1 MEPQSRQTVSNK
13 ILGYAA
19 ALSLLMSG
27 AALADEA
34 VRLPTVVEPPG
45 IAAPQPT
52 TDPLPCSLLLAEES
66 RNKTSCGASG
76 GVGVMAFDDSR
87 GGRRQCSFVF
97 VNDGRPLL
105 EKAQYP
111 SVLTA
116 AHCLRHG
123 IDPRTV
129 QLRFAPSEGG
139 TSVIWANGQ
148 WGHEGGSDLVM
159 RDSGSDIALLRTRN
173 WNGETFCL
181 NPLGPIPSEGD
192 RVHGYGVPSN
202 ETEAFEG
209 DLAYAGRFSFA
220 GGGLPAFDGYR
231 VDLTNGE
238 IVNGMSGGGLF
249 DRRNRLIGMVAASAE
264 SDCAIAYF
272 GRLGAFRG
280 LGHLDDPDS
289 NRSDPT
295 RVIERSRMPSV
306 TRLRIVAGEPSNEHA
321 EFDQRASHY
330 INPFGSGANYHR
342 IDVTG
347 RVGLHAVLDSCSI
360 ASMGHR
366 RGIRCAPEQHDE
378 YRNMSLELRGED
390 DEILTASR
398 YGRDG
403 KLYLAEFLRAGTYYV
418 RVGLRRERYGGYG
431 LLANLGGAH
440 RTGSIPFFL
449 SPEDSRMGFLRV
461 TNNDDKIAFAKL
473 TRLNDESDAITVLL
487 KPKEARHFN
496 ALDLQ
501 DGNPDKDVGTNDA
514 WRALPSSGPW
524 SLESESAWDVEVL
537 PYSRTADGLVASTA
551 AAVPFVKDGEN
562 DVREVFFFNPA
573 SNYRQRSLL
582 RITNLIHPANV
593 TVQIEGTDDSGN
605 VSNVEVSLY
614 DNDWSTVTL
623 TAADLEEG
631 TGPGV
636 SGALGDG
643 VGKWRLKIISDPEAT
658 GFVKERPAT
667 SVLNLLE
674 SPTGHLINLSD
685 RPSLP
690 SAAEAGKVVK
700 DVPLFLALSE
710 GRMGFL
716 RVANGADEEAKVKLT
731 AIRED
736 GSEAGSLW
744 VPLAPNEARHF
755 NARDLQDGNPG
766 KGIAEGEGFG
776 DLEDGENWRL
786 RLESE
791 SDFEAQ
797 AYSRTED
804 GLVTDTTQIVARRS
818 DGDQDIHRIAFFN
831 PGSNYRQRSLLRVTN
846 LIHPD
851 AVTLHVEG
859 MDDAGRVSSVEIR
872 LEERETITLSA
883 ADLEEGV
890 GLGVTGA
897 LHDGQGKWRLKLT
910 ADPESA
916 SSQQRSENPVVR
928 VMNLLESPTGHL
940 INLSEG

>member
-1 MEPQSRQTVSNK
+1 
-13 ILGYAA
+13 
-19 ALSLLMSG
+19 
-27 AALADEA
+27 
-34 VRLPTVVEPPG
+34 
-45 IAAPQPT
+45 
-52 TDPLPCSLLLAEES
+52 
-66 RNKTSCGASG
+66 
-76 GVGVMAFDDSR
+76 
-87 GGRRQCSFVF
+87 
-97 VNDGRPLL
+97 
-105 EKAQYP
+105 
-111 SVLTA
+111 
-116 AHCLRHG
+116 
-123 IDPRTV
+123 
-129 QLRFAPSEGG
+129 
-139 TSVIWANGQ
+139 
-148 WGHEGGSDLVM
+148 
-159 RDSGSDIALLRTRN
+159 
-173 WNGETFCL
+173 
-181 NPLGPIPSEGD
+181 
-192 RVHGYGVPSN
+192 
-202 ETEAFEG
+202 
-209 DLAYAGRFSFA
+209 
-220 GGGLPAFDGYR
+220 
-231 VDLTNGE
+231 
-238 IVNGMSGGGLF
+238 
-249 DRRNRLIGMVAASAE
+249 
-264 SDCAIAYF
+264 
-272 GRLGAFRG
+272 
-280 LGHLDDPDS
+280 
-289 NRSDPT
+289 
-295 RVIERSRMPSV
+295 MPSV
-306 TRLRIVAGEPSNEHA
+306 TRLRIVAGQPSNEHA

-330 INPFGSGANYHR
+330 INPGGSGAKYHR

-347 RVGLHAVLDSCSI
+347 RVGLHTVLDSCSI
-360 ASMGHR
+360 ASMGHSG
-366 RGIRCAPEQHDE
+366 GIRCAPSERED
-378 YRNMSLELRGED
+378 YRNMTMELRGED
-390 DEILTASR
+390 DDYLAASR
-398 YGRDG
+398 KGRDG

-418 RVGLRRERYGGYG
+418 RVGLRRERAGGYG
-431 LLANLGGAH
+431 LSASLGGAH

-449 SPEDSRMGFLRV
+449 PPEDSRMGFLRV

-582 RITNLIHPANV
+582 RLTNLIHPANA
-593 TVQIEGTDDSGN
+593 TVRIEGTDDAGN

-623 TAADLEEG
+623 TAADLEDG

-658 GFVKERPAT
+658 GIAQERPVT
-667 SVLNLLE
+667 SVFNLLE

-685 RPSLP
+685 RPSQP
-690 SAAEAGKVVK
+690 SAVEAGNVVK
-700 DVPLFLALSE
+700 DVPLFLAVSE
-710 GRMGFL
+710 SRMGFL
-716 RVANGADEEAKVKLT
+716 RLANGSDGEAEVKLT
-731 AIRED
+731 ANREN

-766 KGIAEGEGFG
+766 KGIAEDESFG
-776 DLEDGENWRL
+776 DLEEGENWRL

-797 AYSRTED
+797 AYSRTGD
-804 GLVTDTTQIVARRS
+804 GLVTDTTQVVARRPE
-818 DGDQDIHRIAFFN
+818 GDQDIHRIAFFN

-851 AVTLHVEG
+851 VVTLHVEG
-859 MDDAGRVSSVEIR
+859 MDDAGWVSSVEIR
-872 LEERETITLSA
+872 MEERETITLSA

-910 ADPESA
+910 ADPESD
-916 SSQQRSENPVVR
+916 SSQQHSESPLVR